1 MRFPSQAIRILTLV
15 AGALAAAFVGGAAAA
30 ASKATPTG
38 TAIVVATAAGQVQG
52 RTNDGVTSFKGIP
65 YAAAPVGDLRW
76 RAPQPVTPW
85 TDVRLVET
93 YGQDCVQNRFAFD
106 SAPSE
111 QTMSEDCLYLNL
123 WTPAPRKGAGLPVMV
138 WIHGGA
144 FAIGSSSAAMYDG
157 ANLARQ
163 GVVLVNFNY
172 RLGRFGFFAHPSLV
186 EESSDKAIGNFALMD
201 HIAALKWVKANIAA
215 FGGDP
220 NNVTVF
226 GESSGGGAVRALMV
240 ERQAHGLFQRAGIES
255 GGGRDHWTQLNQ
267 SVGDRPSALE
277 SGRIFARE
285 SGLDPD
291 ADAASLRALP
301 TRVVLGAVSLL
312 NNSQPNYSGPM
323 VDGRLIVAD
332 TDLLFGGGGQARV
345 PLLIGSNNLE
355 LGMIPGIGLM
365 TVPTLKTFGADQARL
380 RKLYDPDGGDKQLTL
395 HLLSDV
401 SFSEPARFYADAH
414 AATGTPTWLYRF
426 SYVPTA
432 RRADQAGAG
441 HTDEIPYIFDTI
453 AAVKKNASDEDKAA
467 ARQIS
472 AYWVAFARTGNP
484 NGPGR
489 PAWPA
494 YSRAGDDLLE
504 FTSAGPVVQKH
515 MDKARFDF
523 LAAHASGV
531 NAAKSAQPATKPEA
545 KPADLRQAPP
555 SDIGG
560 GEK

>member
-1 MRFPSQAIRILTLV
+1 MRFQSQAVRILTLV
-15 AGALAAAFVGGAAAA
+15 AGAFAAACVGSAAVA
-30 ASKATPTG
+30 ASKAPPTG
-38 TAIVVATAAGQVQG
+38 TPVVVAITPGRIQG

-76 RAPQPVTPW
+76 RAPQPVSPW
-85 TDVRLVET
+85 SDVRLAET
-93 YGQDCVQNRFAFD
+93 YGDDCVQNRFAFD

-138 WIHGGA
+138 WIHGGG
-144 FAIGSSSAAMYDG
+144 FAIGSSSAVMFDG

-186 EESSDKAIGNFALMD
+186 KETPGRAIGNYALLD

-240 ERQAHGLFQRAGIES
+240 ERQAQGLFQRAGIES
-255 GGGRDHWTQLNQ
+255 GGGRDHWTRLNKP
-267 SVGDRPSALE
+267 VEDRPSALE

-323 VDGRLIVAD
+323 IDGRLITAD
-332 TDLLFGGGGQARV
+332 TDALFAQDKQAHV

-355 LGMIPGIGLM
+355 LGMIPGIGMM
-365 TVPTLKTFGADQARL
+365 TVPTLKTFGADQGRL
-380 RKLYDPDGGDKQLTL
+380 RKMYDPDGGDKQLTA

-401 SFSEPARFYADAH
+401 SFSEPARFFAGAH

-432 RRADQAGAG
+432 RRSDQAGAG
-441 HTDEIPYIFDTI
+441 HTDEIPYVFDTI

-467 ARQIS
+467 ARQVS

-484 NGPGR
+484 NGAGR

-494 YSRAGDDLLE
+494 YSRAGDALLE
-504 FTSAGPVVQKH
+504 FTSAGPAVQKN

-523 LAAHASGV
+523 LAAHAPV
-531 NAAKSAQPATKPEA
+531 LAANPAQPGAET
-545 KPADLRQAPP
+545 ADAPVNTPQAPP
-555 SDIGG
+555 SEIGG
-560 GEK
+560 GKK